1 MFVPQVNFA
10 NIEVL
15 KTYFEDDPFVE
26 VKDGLSYVKV
36 VDTETNERAFWVKG
50 PNGFLT
56 FDSSNAK
63 YSC

>member
-10 NIEVL
+10 DIEVL
-15 KTYFEDDPFVE
+15 KAYFEDDPFVE
-26 VKDGLSYVKV
+26 VKDCQSYVRV
-36 VDTETNERAFWVKG
+36 IGTETNERAFWTKDS
-50 PNGFLT
+50 NGLLT